1 MVKISRFSQ
10 TKRGFL
16 TICFD
21 KLKKILE
28 LNYKINKTYSTFLDY
43 LNKCLKQLLLKKYKN
58 KMFDNIKSDER
69 SIVAALIWGLKNY
82 DTQEVYNKLR
92 ESLSQKEH
100 INNNDKLI
108 DDRIDSA
115 ISYINK
121 ILEGESHPNHPA
133 LRALQGERKR
143 GKTSKSMEQVEE
155 IKSIHQKAKI
165 DRAKQPDA
173 ESLSLNAGK
182 QINLYLLFYYTMTI
196 RTMSFQNPTSLSEEM
211 RKYIT
216 ELDTS
221 NPVLKFPADMIKK
234 PEFFKERLAKQ
245 EITPMEI
252 KDLTVEYLERL
263 SQDTHL
269 KLNQLTP
276 STSTASIDSTP
287 KQIAWDDEG
296 IVKFS
301 R

>member
-1 MVKISRFSQ
+1 
-10 TKRGFL
+10 
-16 TICFD
+16 
-21 KLKKILE
+21 
-28 LNYKINKTYSTFLDY
+28 
-43 LNKCLKQLLLKKYKN
+43 
-58 KMFDNIKSDER
+58 MFDNIKSDER